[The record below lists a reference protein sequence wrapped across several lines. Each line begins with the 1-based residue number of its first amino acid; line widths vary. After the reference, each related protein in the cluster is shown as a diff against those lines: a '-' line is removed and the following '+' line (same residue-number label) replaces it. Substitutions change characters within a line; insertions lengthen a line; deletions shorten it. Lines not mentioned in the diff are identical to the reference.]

1 MAAPES
7 LRVRAYNVGFG
18 DCLLLTFGYPDG
30 TARHALVD
38 FGSTKLAPKGVSLA
52 QVAQHIRTETGG
64 KLAVVAA
71 THRHADHI
79 SGFAGEPGKIIT
91 GLHPRLVVQPWTE
104 DPDLAPDAT
113 APAAAPARPG
123 ALAAAVARLDTMHA
137 YAASAVAEFQR
148 RLAAGDRTDLLAAVG
163 FLGEVNLKNAAAVRT
178 LQQMGERRLYA
189 KFGDVL
195 PLDDVLPGVR
205 VDVLGPPTLTQ
216 AAGLVA
222 EARTDPDEYWHVA
235 TSTLSPSRAKALF
248 PRAAVAAERSQE
260 ARWLA
265 PRVDKLRTE
274 ELLSIVRTIDD
285 ALNNTSLILLV
296 TIGTTSVL
304 LAGDAQLENWSY
316 ALRDAPD
323 APAIRAR
330 LAACRLY
337 KVGHHGSLNATPKT
351 MLWQNFGTAARPEAD
366 KLITVLSTLGGKHGS
381 KARGTEVPR
390 TTLVDALQQESKLID
405 TRTATKAQFWVETTL
420 DV

>member
-1 MAAPES
+1 MAAPSS

-18 DCLLLTFGYPDG
+18 DCILLSFGYPDG
-30 TARHALVD
+30 SARHALVD
-38 FGSTKLAPKGVSLA
+38 FGSTKLPAKGASLT
-52 QVAQHIRTETGG
+52 QVAEHIRTETDGH
-64 KLAVVAA
+64 LAMVAA

-79 SGFAGEPGKIIT
+79 SGFAGEPGKIVAR
-91 GLHPRLVVQPWTE
+91 LAPRLVVQPWTE

-113 APAAAPARPG
+113 APASAPARPG
-123 ALAAAVARLDTMHA
+123 SLAAAVARLDTMHA
-137 YAASAVAEFQR
+137 YAASAVAEYQR
-148 RLAAGDRTDLLAAVG
+148 RLTAGDRTDLLAAVG

-178 LQQMGERRLYA
+178 LQQMGEQRLYA
-189 KFGDVL
+189 RFGDVL
-195 PLDDVLPGVR
+195 PLDDALPGVR
-205 VDVLGPPTLTQ
+205 IDVLGPPTLDQ

-235 TSTLSPSRAKALF
+235 TSTLAPSRAKGLF
-248 PRAAVAAERSQE
+248 PRATVAAERTQE

-265 PRVDKLRTE
+265 PRVDRLRTE

-296 TIGTTSVL
+296 TIGATSVL

-323 APAIRAR
+323 AAAIRAR
-330 LAACRLY
+330 LAGCRLY

-366 KLITVLSTLGGKHGS
+366 KLITVLSTLAGKHGS
-381 KARGTEVPR
+381 PARGTEVPR
-390 TTLVDALQQESKLID
+390 RPLVDALRAESTLLD
-405 TRTATKAQFWVETTL
+405 TRSATKARFWVDTTIE
-420 DV
+420 V